1 MAATESLEPEKTELA
16 LYIDNEGD
24 LYPQKMAIIKSMKA
38 KIERGKYDPK
48 LAVKGWLYWVN
59 AGAAKYCKE
68 FRIELIRTFP
78 MPVRLAVAKDVAER
92 EFDAIKSGE
101 YGKLEKRTTK
111 TAKKAS
117 KKAPRKR

>member
-1 MAATESLEPEKTELA
+1 
-16 LYIDNEGD
+16 
-24 LYPQKMAIIKSMKA
+24 
-38 KIERGKYDPK
+38 
-48 LAVKGWLYWVN
+48 VN

-101 YGKLEKRTTK
+101 YGKLGKLGKPATK

-117 KKAPRKR
+117 KKAPRKRSKA